1 MLFRSPETVTSSL
14 SSFLDLAKRSG
25 DSIKLLAVRS
35 FDSTI
40 ISATSTLENTLSKRQ
55 NDATNPNWK
64 PGDGVIPPTSVPT
77 GAIFAIFGIIGA
89 GFVITAIWFFMIAPN
104 GGFVFREGDW
114 EDYKSTVL
122 RRKGPNGTTLSGA
135 TESTMLGGG
144 SVVGRRERRRY
155 RDKLGSSDVTES
167 TAWTKSDLDDS
178 TVVSSEMDAMT
189 SITRGVSGGY
199 RREKVEK
206 SNKAIKKEE
215 ERRLK
220 EQRKRE
226 KEDAKRAKMT
236 KRYDEESSVGFEESV
251 YDEHEHA
258 IRSYRE
264 ERPAR
269 VGGMN
274 READGSGFETSTYI
288 SSEATES
295 LIGGEQSAPQYSPKK
310 ERTRRYK
317 DSVYSE
323 VMIESP
329 SPTKKRDGPGIRKV
343 DTVYEADR
351 IKAEARRLRDKGRA
365 AEANRAATSS
375 EVPKRNFSF
384 APGDDVSAVSEE
396 SRNERN
402 ERRERR
408 RRERAERDQRNIP
421 GTFAEESEVSGL
433 TASTETSGT
442 KSYHHPI
449 PGLGSA
455 AGAGGD
461 SYAEERRRRRQEGAN
476 YKR

>member
-1 MLFRSPETVTSSL
+1 MLFRSRSASSMPT
-14 SSFLDLAKRSG
+14 
-25 DSIKLLAVRS
+25 
-35 FDSTI
+35 FDSVLT
-40 ISATSTLENTLSKRQ
+40 SATKKLQKRQ
-55 NDATNPNWK
+55 NDNNNSNWR
-64 PGDGVIPPTSVPT
+64 PGEGIVPPTSVPT
-77 GAIFAIFGIIGA
+77 NAIFAIFGIIGA

-155 RDKLGSSDVTES
+155 RDKLGSSDASSEAWTKTES
-167 TAWTKSDLDDS
+167 TLDS
-178 TVVSSEMDAMT
+178 ETVVSSEMDAMT

-199 RREKVEK
+199 RREKVAQ

-215 ERRLK
+215 ERLLK
-220 EQRKRE
+220 EERRRE
-226 KEDAKRAKMT
+226 KEEARRQKRRGKG
-236 KRYDEESSVGFEESV
+236 KGYDEESSVGFEESV
-251 YDEHEHA
+251 YDEPVEA
-258 IRSYRE
+258 IRSYRHE
-264 ERPAR
+264 QPAR

-274 READGSGFETSTYI
+274 READGSGFETSTYV

-295 LIGGEQSAPQYSPKK
+295 LIGGQQMDPRSSPKK

-323 VMIESP
+323 IMIESP

-343 DTVYEADR
+343 DTVYEQDR
-351 IKAEARRLRDKGRA
+351 LAKEARRLRDKGRA
-365 AEANRAATSS
+365 EAANRAAGSS
-375 EVPKRNFSF
+375 ELPKRNFSF
-384 APGDDVSAVSEE
+384 APGDDVSAVSSEE
-396 SRNERN
+396 ARNERN

-421 GTFAEESEVSGL
+421 GAFAEESEVSGV
-433 TASTETSGT
+433 TASTDTTGT

-449 PGLGSA
+449 PGLSSA
-455 AGAGGD
+455 PPAGD